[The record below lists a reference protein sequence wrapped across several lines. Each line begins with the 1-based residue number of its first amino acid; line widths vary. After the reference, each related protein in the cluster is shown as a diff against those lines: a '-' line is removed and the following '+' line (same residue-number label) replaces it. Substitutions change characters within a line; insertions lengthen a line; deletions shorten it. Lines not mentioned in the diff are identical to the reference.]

1 MKSNYPMKEETFE
14 NIKKNGIPLEK
25 EGYKIGPIL
34 EHMSRDEL
42 IEEILGSFEYD
53 YLLENNMV
61 VYDIKKTRDNALSVL
76 NKHGFAWK
84 ENPLHPNHDRMTH
97 ANGDDLT
104 EDEEA
109 IWLDAE
115 LSNGLTHAVWDL
127 CNIWAM
133 SDERQALVEEYAKNC
148 KFN

>member
-1 MKSNYPMKEETFE
+1 MDMSK
-14 NIKKNGIPLEK
+14 IKKNGIPLEK
-25 EGYKIGPIL
+25 EGYKLGPFL
-34 EHMSRDEL
+34 ENMSRDEL

-61 VYDIKKTRDNALSVL
+61 VYDVKKTRDNALSVL
-76 NKHGFAWK
+76 NNHGFAWE

-109 IWLDAE
+109 ILIESSSDV
-115 LSNGLTHAVWDL
+115 SHAAWDL
-127 CNIWAM
+127 ANIWAM
-133 SDERQALVEEYAKNC
+133 SVERQALVEEYAKNC
-148 KFN
+148 KFD